1 MFLDVVNNHLRIEF
15 ESKNVSRI
23 LLSKNHN
30 LDVKSLTSNKI
41 FNVKSILRENK
52 MDNETLLNGL
62 LSTDFYARINKKDRM
77 VKVVSNFN
85 NLVDHLFWTII
96 ETESVQLIYDR
107 KPKLYRKWFSTL
119 KIISIWDKHIVKKL
133 ARDKTWRLLSVL
145 TLF

>member
-107 KPKLYRKWFSTL
+107 KPKLYRK
-119 KIISIWDKHIVKKL
+119 
-133 ARDKTWRLLSVL
+133 
-145 TLF
+145 